1 METHLRHELVLYVGL
16 VTISSYIEEK
26 GKLVSYY
33 LENPQTEKRLQAEKT
48 AADKVEDLQQES
60 KLS

>member
-1 METHLRHELVLYVGL
+1 MVETHLRHELGLYVGF

-33 LENPQTEKRLQAEKT
+33 LENPETEKRLQAEQT
-48 AADKVEDLQQES
+48 TADKVEDLQ
-60 KLS
+60 